1 MNGDSVPQASVH
13 WIPSDGAH
21 ATVCASS
28 PLLATDRF
36 TAQLVIL
43 LVVACVA
50 LSLYDMYLVL
60 VSLH

>member
-1 MNGDSVPQASVH
+1 MNGDSVPHASVQ
-13 WIPSDGAH
+13 WIPSEGVH
-21 ATVCASS
+21 ATVCAPS
-28 PLLATDRF
+28 PPLATDRF